1 VSTSP
6 ERGQNERR
14 EQRELDVHRIDATG
28 RRASAR
34 DRVVVEEPL
43 EIRVGGE
50 SLLVTMRTPGAD
62 FDLVRG
68 LLFTE
73 GLVERADDV
82 VGVAHC
88 DDVPVDARGN
98 VVLVA
103 LRPGLSLD
111 AARTARA
118 TWMSSACGV
127 CGKATLESLRLQCA
141 PVAQGPTVAFATLA
155 ALPERMRA
163 AQPVFDATGGLHAAA
178 LFDAHG
184 KLLALAEDIGR
195 HNAVD
200 KVIGVAARLRALPL
214 SEAILVVS
222 GRAGFEIITKA
233 RRAGIPIVA
242 SVSAASSLAIDVA
255 KDAGMTL
262 LGFVRDGTATV
273 YCGDARVG

>member
-1 VSTSP
+1 MSSP
-6 ERGQNERR
+6 RGPDARGR
-14 EQRELDVHRIDATG
+14 PEQRELDVLRVDASG
-28 RRASAR
+28 QRPSVR

-43 EIRVGGE
+43 EIRVGGD

-73 GLVERADDV
+73 GFVERADDV
-82 VGVAHC
+82 VGVAYC
-88 DDVPVDARGN
+88 DDVPADARGN

-103 LRPGLSLD
+103 LRPGLTLD

-127 CGKATLESLRLQCA
+127 CGKATLDSLRAHCD
-141 PVAQGPTVAFATLA
+141 PVAPGPTVEFAMLA

-163 AQPVFDATGGLHAAA
+163 AQSVFDATGGLHAAA
-178 LFDAHG
+178 LFDARG

-200 KVIGVAARLRALPL
+200 KVIGVAARLGALPL
-214 SEAILVVS
+214 SEAVLVVS
-222 GRAGFEIITKA
+222 GRAGFEIVTKA

-255 KDAGMTL
+255 TDAGMTL

-273 YCGDARVG
+273 YCGDERVG